1 MIYHPTIYTHIPP
14 YTYIACAGLANK
26 EAIDLLTPML
36 EDSVDFVRQGAL
48 IALAFVLQQ
57 TAGTV

>member
-1 MIYHPTIYTHIPP
+1 MSLSLYTSLYIC
-14 YTYIACAGLANK
+14 IACAGLANK

-57 TAGTV
+57 TAGMCV

>member
-1 MIYHPTIYTHIPP
+1 MC
-14 YTYIACAGLANK
+14 IACAGLASK

-57 TAGTV
+57 TAGIYSVKYSIVVV